1 MPFLSF
7 LIPAY
12 DKMPF
17 LGECLESL
25 KNQDSD
31 DWEAIV
37 VDDGS
42 RKTLNLPF
50 PPSPVLMPEI
60 KSG

>member
-1 MPFLSF
+1 MF
-7 LIPAY
+7 
-12 DKMPF
+12 
-17 LGECLESL
+17 ESL

-42 RKTLNLPF
+42 PEDVESTVSAF
-50 PPSPVLMPEI
+50 SGSYTEI